1 MGINMSTQAIMNKII
16 NYIELITKKKIIL
29 LVEDEAYVANQ
40 PNVHQI
46 QDDILKEI
54 RGY

>member
-1 MGINMSTQAIMNKII
+1 MTTQAIMNKII

-40 PNVHQI
+40 PNVHQV
-46 QDDILKEI
+46 QDEI
-54 RGY
+54 MQEVRGY